1 MSFKRYINML
11 LLQLSNKYYY
21 NLIEMKTYKKGKKY
35 NNIKLVIYKY
45 DEEDKDE
52 KHYYK
57 TIEFRN
63 ERELLL
69 KLKEMV

>member
-1 MSFKRYINML
+1 MNFKRYINML

-45 DEEDKDE
+45 DKEDESE

>member
-1 MSFKRYINML
+1 MNFKRYINML

-45 DEEDKDE
+45 DEEDKEE

>member
-1 MSFKRYINML
+1 MNFKRYINML

>member
-1 MSFKRYINML
+1 MNFKRYINMI

-45 DEEDKDE
+45 DEEDEDE